1 MIKKGIQNMNDYS
14 SLLTYPC
21 QEKTPDFIIEQS
33 AINKLSSISG
43 SSKEFLK
50 QWRNLPYKP

>member
-21 QEKTPDFIIEQS
+21 QEKTLDFIIEQS

-50 QWRNLPYKP
+50 